1 MTASTTGRSP
11 AAGVDLRISVVI
23 CAYTERRWQDIV
35 AAVASVRVQTQPPVR
50 TILVVDHNPRL
61 LERARAAFPE
71 LAVVANTGRPGLSG
85 GRNTGVAHAV
95 GDVVAFLDDD
105 ARAEPDW
112 LERLA
117 AGYSNPSVVGVGGA
131 AAPGWPGRRP
141 RREPPEL
148 DMVGGGPPAGGGRGG
163 RPRWLPPEFDWVV
176 GCSFVGLP
184 TAAAPVRNLIGANM
198 SFRRDVF
205 DTVGGFTD
213 GLGRVGSRPLG
224 CEETELAIRLRQV
237 RAGSRLVY
245 EPAAVVHHRVTAD
258 RAAWRYFC
266 ARCFAEGI
274 SKALVSRR
282 VGARDA
288 LETERRY
295 VRSVL
300 PRAIVRGLDPRRQH
314 GSARVAS
321 AGAIVAGLLLAGVGY
336 ARGLLHAGAPGRGGR
351 P

>member
-1 MTASTTGRSP
+1 LTASTQVRP
-11 AAGVDLRISVVI
+11 QEAAEPRISVVI
-23 CAYTERRWQDIV
+23 CTYSDRRWEDVV
-35 AAVASVRVQTQPPVR
+35 AAVASVRDQTRPPAR
-50 TILVVDHNPRL
+50 TILVVDHNPPL
-61 LERARAAFPE
+61 LERARSAFPD
-71 LAVVANTGRPGLSG
+71 LLVVPNAGRAGLSG
-85 GRNTGVAHAV
+85 GRNTGIAHAV
-95 GDVVAFLDDD
+95 GDIVAFLDDD

-112 LERLA
+112 LEHLA
-117 AGYSNPSVVGVGGA
+117 AGYANPSVVGVGGS
-131 AAPGWPGRRP
+131 AAPVWPGR
-141 RREPPEL
+141 
-148 DMVGGGPPAGGGRGG
+148 

-198 SFRRDVF
+198 SFRREVF

-213 GLGRVGSRPLG
+213 GLGRVGARPMG
-224 CEETELAIRLRQV
+224 CEETELAIRLRQC
-237 RAGSRLVY
+237 RGGSRLVY
-245 EPAAVVHHRVTAD
+245 EPAAVVHHRVTDD

-266 ARCFAEGI
+266 SRCFAEGI

-300 PRAIVRGLDPRRQH
+300 PRAIVRGLDPRRRH
-314 GSARVAS
+314 RSAGVAR
-321 AGAIVAGLLLAGVGY
+321 AGAIVAGLVLAGAGY
-336 ARGLLHAGAPGRGGR
+336 ARGLLLPSAPGRGET

>member
-1 MTASTTGRSP
+1 LTASTTGRP
-11 AAGVDLRISVVI
+11 PVAAVDLRISVVI
-23 CAYTERRWQDIV
+23 CAYTERRWTDIV
-35 AAVASVRVQTQPPVR
+35 AAVASVQAQTRPPVR
-50 TILVVDHNPRL
+50 TILVVDHNSRL

-117 AGYSNPSVVGVGGA
+117 AGYSNPSVVGVGGS
-131 AAPGWPGRRP
+131 AAPVWPGR
-141 RREPPEL
+141 
-148 DMVGGGPPAGGGRGG
+148 

-184 TAAAPVRNLIGANM
+184 TTAAPVRNLIGANM
-198 SFRRDVF
+198 SFRREVF
-205 DTVGGFTD
+205 DTVGGFTE

-224 CEETELAIRLRQV
+224 CEETELAIRLGQV

-245 EPAAVVHHRVTAD
+245 EPAAVVHHRVTVD

-300 PRAIVRGLDPRRQH
+300 PRAIVRGLDPRRRNR
-314 GSARVAS
+314 SARVAS
-321 AGAIVAGLLLAGVGY
+321 AGAIVAGVLLAGAGY
-336 ARGLLHAGAPGRGGR
+336 ARGLLRAGAPGTGGG

>member
-1 MTASTTGRSP
+1 LTTTTHLRSP
-11 AAGVDLRISVVI
+11 AVAVEPRVSVVI
-23 CAYTERRWQDIV
+23 CTYTDRRWDDVV
-35 AAVASVRVQTQPPVR
+35 AAVASVRAQTRPPAR
-50 TILVVDHNPRL
+50 TILVVDHNPPL
-61 LERARAAFPE
+61 LERARVAFPDA
-71 LAVVANTGRPGLSG
+71 LVVPNSGRRGLSG
-85 GRNTGVAHAV
+85 GRNTGVSHAV

-117 AGYSNPSVVGVGGA
+117 AGYSDPSVLGVGGA
-131 AAPGWPGRRP
+131 AAPVWPGRRP
-141 RREPPEL
+141 
-148 DMVGGGPPAGGGRGG
+148 G
-163 RPRWLPPEFDWVV
+163 WLPAEFDWVV
-176 GCSFVGLP
+176 GCSYVGLP

-198 SFRRDVF
+198 SFRRDAL

-224 CEETELAIRLRQV
+224 CEETELGIRLRQW
-237 RAGSRLVY
+237 RADGRLVY
-245 EPAAVVHHRVTAD
+245 EPAAVVHHRVTED

-266 ARCFAEGI
+266 ARCYAEGL
-274 SKALVSRR
+274 SKAMVSRR

-300 PRAIVRGLDPRRQH
+300 PRGVVRGLDPRRRPP
-314 GSARVAS
+314 GITSAA
-321 AGAIVAGLLLAGVGY
+321 AILLGLLVTGAGY
-336 ARGLLHAGAPGRGGR
+336 ARGRLALGTAGRGGR